1 MVCSVLLC
9 VLHFK
14 TILWWILIGCWKSPT
29 NKQQGLKGHH
39 SKQNA
44 ANHLKG
50 QKSEDKT
57 GVWLFVPFCLT
68 YFSVG
73 QVVSQPCTGLWQQL
87 RTDQTPHCVHSREST
102 FNLENK
108 LGLYVGLRGHTMTV
122 IWGPFR
128 PPPHCVQ
135 RVHDD
140 RTFGAFFTPPP
151 RLLRDSHLDQSR
163 LNNIGKLSSHSRSG
177 LLIL

>member
-1 MVCSVLLC
+1 MHSFRCSFKWYAPFCSVCCTLKPFFGGSWLA
-9 VLHFK
+9 VESLPP
-14 TILWWILIGCWKSPT
+14 ISSRV
-29 NKQQGLKGHH
+29 LKGNIA
-39 SKQNA
+39 SKMQQTIW
-44 ANHLKG
+44 KG
-50 QKSEDKT
+50 KEKWT
-57 GVWLFVPFCLT
+57 FVWLFVPFSLT

-73 QVVSQPCTGLWQQL
+73 QVESQPCTGLWQQL

-128 PPPHCVQ
+128 LPPHCVQ

-140 RTFGAFFTPPP
+140 RTFGVFFYPSP
-151 RLLRDSHLDQSR
+151 RR
-163 LNNIGKLSSHSRSG
+163 LWW
-177 LLIL
+177 